1 MSDVSVAM
9 ATFNGGRFLA
19 RQLASIAEQTM
30 RPQEIVV
37 CDDGSTD
44 NTLEIIESF
53 SKTCGIPVRLERN
66 EVRLGYADNFMKAA
80 GLTSSRY
87 ISFADQDDYWY
98 PTKID
103 KSIRALIEN
112 NAMLVSHHVRMI
124 DCYEKSL
131 GIVTQEIDAT
141 SEFPSNK
148 KDPWGFFLGFS
159 ETFDRR
165 LLEIIPCMAR
175 GLDSNTFAKILPHDR
190 WLYFLGTHF
199 GVVVGIKECLADYQQ
214 HENNTYG
221 ITRKTLSQR
230 FQIKV
235 QEGPAR
241 LKQFEELAACRV
253 DMLTLARAAPFLAE
267 FDRAIRRWESVR
279 THCRRR
285 YDLYVSPGFGRRGAL
300 LLGNIAGGT
309 YRGFAA
315 DGLGPKRLL
324 EDVTLGLFGK
334 MLGPWP

>member
-1 MSDVSVAM
+1 MMSDVCVAM
-9 ATFNGGRFLA
+9 ATFNGGRFLS

-44 NTLEIIESF
+44 NTLDIIESF

-98 PTKID
+98 STKIE
-103 KSIRALIEN
+103 KSIQALTEN
-112 NAMLVSHHVRMI
+112 KAMLVSHHVRMV
-124 DCYEKSL
+124 DSDGNSL
-131 GIVTQEIDAT
+131 GIVPQEIDT
-141 SEFPSNK
+141 TGSFPSDK

-165 LLEIIPCMAR
+165 LLEIIPCAAR
-175 GLDSNTFAKILPHDR
+175 GLDSNTFKKILPHDR

-199 GVVVGIKECLADYQQ
+199 GVVVGIKECLADYRQ

-221 ITRKTLSQR
+221 ITTKTLSQR
-230 FQIKV
+230 FKIKV

-241 LKQFEELAACRV
+241 LKQFEELAAYRV
-253 DMLTLARAAPFLAE
+253 EMLTLARAAPFLAE
-267 FDRAIRRWESVR
+267 FDSAIRRWKNVR
-279 THCRRR
+279 AHCRRR
-285 YDLYVSPGFGRRGAL
+285 HDLYVSPSFGRRGAM
-300 LLGNIAGGT
+300 LLGNIADGT
-309 YRGFAA
+309 YQGFAA
-315 DGLGPKRLL
+315 DGLGSKRFL
-324 EDVTLGLFGK
+324 EDVTLGVFGK
-334 MLGPWP
+334 MLGL